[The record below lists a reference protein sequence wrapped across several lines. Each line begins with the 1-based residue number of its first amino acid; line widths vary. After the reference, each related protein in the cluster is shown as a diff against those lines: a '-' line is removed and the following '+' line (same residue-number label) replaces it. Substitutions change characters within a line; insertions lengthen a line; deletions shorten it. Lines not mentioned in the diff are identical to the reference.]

1 MKNKVMVVIGLLL
14 GVARAEAQEFRLEQ
28 VNDSLS
34 YVVLVTDSTEDRW
47 QLPYPVYQFQTGDV
61 DGDGSTDCM
70 VGVIKPTRYYPTP
83 ARRLFIF
90 KNFRGHVRPLW
101 MGSKLG
107 GILKDFR
114 FLPDTEGGIIRA
126 VESTTDGLFVVAEYR
141 WQGFGMG
148 FERFLAVKVSEEEAD
163 RVFRGVNH

>member
-1 MKNKVMVVIGLLL
+1 MLKAGHKRVTLQHDWGFAGLCVQKGATCVIT
-14 GVARAEAQEFRLEQ
+14 
-28 VNDSLS
+28 S
-34 YVVLVTDSTEDRW
+34 
-47 QLPYPVYQFQTGDV
+47 V

-148 FERFLAVKVSEEEAD
+148 FERFLAVKV
-163 RVFRGVNH
+163 

>member
-1 MKNKVMVVIGLLL
+1 MIVTGLLL
-14 GVARAEAQEFRLEQ
+14 GAVCANAQEFRIEP
-28 VNDSLS
+28 VSDSLS
-34 YVVLVTDSTEDRW
+34 YVVLSTDSTEDRW

-61 DGDGSTDCM
+61 DGNGSTDCM
-70 VGVIKPTRYYPTP
+70 VGVIKSTRYYSTP

-107 GILKDFR
+107 GILEDFR
-114 FLPDTEGGIIRA
+114 FIPDAEGGVIRA
-126 VESTTDGLFVVAEYR
+126 VESTTDGLFVVSEYR

-148 FERFLAVKVSEEEAD
+148 FERFLAVKVSEEEAY
-163 RVFRGVNH
+163 REFKEN